1 MAMPNG
7 KEEQYSIE
15 ARSLGVVG
23 VASHNFL
30 VLRDGEGR
38 ALAELHGL
46 ATDRKTGEF
55 IPIGTDEQKHSLRVW
70 HFAHDAEYAKS
81 VGAKAND
88 ATFIQQGQDRETM
101 LTAGKAE
108 VLERWNAAVAA
119 KQPLNALDMNYP
131 SLGFKMSGD
140 TVNSNAAYRTLSE
153 IMGVPV
159 HDFPWKLEPGLDNR
173 MVDEKEIQRLRT
185 HDYPVLDEPSI
196 RIDGQYKPLGKDR
209 AEVMPADRDRHAQFD
224 ARDPSHHGNADYSR
238 IRQGLEPSIGDP
250 QKLDNVSASAY
261 REMVANPLVKQAD
274 HVGIHNGHAVV
285 SYAPFGLGREP
296 MFNAHTEV
304 AKAQDQPAQQ
314 SLSQAQQLSEARA
327 QAVVEQQQRQTQTQ
341 EQTGPA
347 LGIGARSA

>member
-1 MAMPNG
+1 MPNG

-46 ATDRKTGEF
+46 ATDRKTDEF
-55 IPIGTDEQKHSLRVW
+55 IPIGTDEQKHSLRIW

-88 ATFIQQGQDRETM
+88 ASFIQKGQSHETM
-101 LTAGKAE
+101 LTAGKEE

-119 KQPLNALDMNYP
+119 KQPLNALDLNYP
-131 SLGFKMSGD
+131 SLGFRMSGD

-173 MVDEKEIQRLRT
+173 MVDQKEIQRLRT
-185 HDYPVLDEPSI
+185 HEYPVLDEPSI
-196 RIDGQYKPLGKDR
+196 KVDGQYKPLGKHR
-209 AEVMPADRDRHAQFD
+209 AEAERAVVEPAVREQQGQFD
-224 ARDPSHHGNADYSR
+224 ARDPSHHGHADYAR
-238 IRQGLEPSIGDP
+238 IRQQLASSIDDP

-274 HVGIHNGHAVV
+274 YVGIHDGHAVV

-296 MFNAHTEV
+296 MFNAHIEL
-304 AKAQDQPAQQ
+304 AKAQDQPAEQSLGQAQRLSETHAQVAAQQQ
-314 SLSQAQQLSEARA
+314 SQALELS
-327 QAVVEQQQRQTQTQ
+327 
-341 EQTGPA
+341 GPA
-347 LGIGARSA
+347 LSIGARST

>member
-1 MAMPNG
+1 VSNG
-7 KEEQYSIE
+7 KEQQYSIE
-15 ARSLGVVG
+15 ARSLDVVG

-38 ALAELHGL
+38 AIAELHGL

-70 HFAHDAEYAKS
+70 HFAHDPEYAKS
-81 VGAKAND
+81 IGVKAND
-88 ATFIQQGQDRETM
+88 ASFIQPGQSRETM
-101 LTAGKAE
+101 LTAGKEE

-119 KQPLNALDMNYP
+119 KQPLNALDLNYP
-131 SLGFKMSGD
+131 SYGFRMSGD

-173 MVDEKEIQRLRT
+173 MVDPKEIQRLRT
-185 HDYPVLDEPSI
+185 HEHQVLDEPSI
-196 RIDGQYKPLGKDR
+196 KIDGQYKPLGKER
-209 AEVMPADRDRHAQFD
+209 AEVTTAGRDQLAQFD
-224 ARDPSHHGNADYSR
+224 ARDPSHRGHADYSR
-238 IRQGLEPSIGDP
+238 IRQGLETSIGDP

-327 QAVVEQQQRQTQTQ
+327 QAAVEQQQRQTQDQ
-341 EQTGPA
+341 AGPA
-347 LGIGARSA
+347 LGIGARTA

>member
-1 MAMPNG
+1 MANG

-55 IPIGTDEQKHSLRVW
+55 IPIGTDEQKHSLRIW

-88 ATFIQQGQDRETM
+88 ASFIQQGQSRETV
-101 LTAGKAE
+101 LTAGKEE

-119 KQPLNALDMNYP
+119 KQPLNALDLNYP
-131 SLGFKMSGD
+131 SLGFRMSGD

-173 MVDEKEIQRLRT
+173 MVDQKEIQRLRT

-196 RIDGQYKPLGKDR
+196 KIDGQYKPLGKER
-209 AEVMPADRDRHAQFD
+209 AEVTTAGRDQLAQFD
-224 ARDPSHHGNADYSR
+224 ARDSSHHGHADYSR
-238 IRQGLEPSIGDP
+238 IRQGLEPGISDP
-250 QKLDNVSASAY
+250 QKLDNATATAY
-261 REMVANPLVKQAD
+261 REMVANPSVKQAD
-274 HVGIHNGHAVV
+274 YVGIHNGHAVV
-285 SYAPFGLGREP
+285 SYAPFGLGRES
-296 MFNAHTEV
+296 MYNAYAEI
-304 AKAQDQPAQQ
+304 AKGQDQTVDQHLA
-314 SLSQAQQLSEARA
+314 QAQQFSESRA
-327 QAVVEQQQRQTQTQ
+327 QAIAEQQRPSQ

-347 LGIGARSA
+347 LSIGARTA